1 MSCRGCSHIVTII
14 LVVVAL
20 WSVSAAAAAAG
31 GSRRLLQTS
40 PGSTFPGIPG
50 LTVQPS
56 FPITFPPFFLPST
69 PGGSGSGSGSGILP
83 HFPGT
88 PPLTTLP
95 NAPAAPIFTPPRT
108 P

>member
-1 MSCRGCSHIVTII
+1 MSCRGCSYIVTII
-14 LVVVAL
+14 LVAVAL
-20 WSVSAAAAAAG
+20 WSVSAAAAG

-56 FPITFPPFFLPST
+56 FPIPFPPFFVPST
-69 PGGSGSGSGSGILP
+69 PGGSGSGTPSFPSLP

-88 PPLTTLP
+88 PSSTLP